1 VVVEA
6 MSVRWR
12 RWSRALLA
20 IAVLIAVVAAVPAW
34 RRSVL
39 RGAGWALVVDD
50 PVEPVDV
57 IVVPRWAGSA
67 AAIDAADLVHGGIA
81 GRVAVLREPPKPAD
95 QELTRR
101 GVPHVDENAAMVHLL
116 GTLGVA
122 AVEVIPEAATGTEAE
137 GQVLAAWCGTHQFRS
152 VLVLSSPDHSRRVR
166 RVLRRAWRGHPTKLT
181 VRSARY
187 SPFDPDSWWRTRE
200 GLRTEITEIQKLLLD
215 VARHPIS

>member
-1 VVVEA
+1 

-12 RWSRALLA
+12 RWSRPLVA
-20 IAVLIAVVAAVPAW
+20 IVVLVAVVAGVPAL
-34 RRSVL
+34 RRSML

-50 PVEPVDV
+50 PVEPVD
-57 IVVPRWAGSA
+57 
-67 AAIDAADLVHGGIA
+67 AIDAADLVHGGIA

-116 GTLGVA
+116 GTLGIA
-122 AVEVIPEAATGTEAE
+122 DVEMIPDIATGTEAE
-137 GQVLAAWCGTHQFRS
+137 GHLLAAWCGTRRFRS

-166 RVLRRAWRGHPTKLT
+166 RVLRRALRGHPTKLV

-215 VARHPIS
+215 VVRHPIS

>member
-1 VVVEA
+1 
-6 MSVRWR
+6 MSARWR

-20 IAVLIAVVAAVPAW
+20 IVVLVAVVAAVPAL
-34 RRSVL
+34 RRPML
-39 RGAGWALVVDD
+39 RGVGWALVVDD
-50 PVEPVDV
+50 RVEAADV

-81 GRVAVLREPPKPAD
+81 SRVAVLREPPKPAD

-116 GTLGVA
+116 GTLGVVE
-122 AVEVIPEAATGTEAE
+122 VEVIPDAATGTEAE
-137 GQVLAAWCGTHQFRS
+137 GQVLASWSGKGQFRT

-166 RVLRRAWRGHPTKLT
+166 RVLRRAFRGHPTKLMI
-181 VRSARY
+181 RSARY
-187 SPFDPDSWWRTRE
+187 SPFDPDSWWTTRE

-215 VARHPIS
+215 VVRHPFS